1 VILKKEDTVGV
12 WLPNVYKEIR
22 NKFSENNKRGK
33 MDIKLQEFLLKIN
46 DFKVHTSI
54 TREVNEGEYDVY
66 RHISKEYKPESIFE
80 VGVLF
85 GFSAVSMLWGGI
97 DTVKE
102 YVGLDIESLRE
113 GSNAIAIRNMKL
125 TLRKFSKAEN
135 NISFQ
140 VVKKVKKEILKKRFD
155 LVHIDGDHS
164 FEACLFD
171 LSLYYPMAKKFVLV
185 HDYYSKANPEVKPAI
200 AEFEKRIG
208 GFKKIQ
214 IFNSTQGLFLIE
226 K

>member
-1 VILKKEDTVGV
+1 MTTIYVGAQ
-12 WLPNVYKEIR
+12 L
-22 NKFSENNKRGK
+22 KFSLILRN
-33 MDIKLQEFLLKIN
+33 FLIP
-46 DFKVHTSI
+46 
-54 TREVNEGEYDVY
+54 R
-66 RHISKEYKPESIFE
+66 
-80 VGVLF
+80 
-85 GFSAVSMLWGGI
+85 
-97 DTVKE
+97 
-102 YVGLDIESLRE
+102 
-113 GSNAIAIRNMKL
+113 
-125 TLRKFSKAEN
+125 
-135 NISFQ
+135 
-140 VVKKVKKEILKKRFD
+140 ILKKRFD